1 MPHHICDSYCSSH
14 ERSQSWMLQN
24 IFDYNS
30 FGAAL
35 AQLLPAIYSDCC
47 HIFKQCFFFSFQAI
61 MQLIKGNSP
70 LVTSVQPW
78 RLLVIVSLSVFLH
91 KSAVKG
97 CPLSPESFCSRL
109 VVGLQTCCFFHLWI
123 KNKESKTRHGPDIW
137 LRNTCYSL
145 LCCAFRAHILCFSG
159 EDARKQ
165 IPSYAL
171 FNIESWVNSKVEP
184 GDICA
189 AESLQMPRE
198 AQGTAQVRLR
208 KKCVGDIS
216 LNVFSFCL
224 VSHGGVVDRCPVSGS
239 SAVPRTWAGRS
250 AGSHT
255 GTLGDQLNSRHSSH
269 SPFEGKANR
278 EGFNGPPLTPPH
290 RLRKGNT
297 VLVSG
302 LITR

>member
-109 VVGLQTCCFFHLWI
+109 VVGLQTCCFFHLGI

-171 FNIESWVNSKVEP
+171 FNIVLSEFQGWAGWYLRCWVAANAPWSSRRCTSK
-184 GDICA
+184 A
-189 AESLQMPRE
+189 S
-198 AQGTAQVRLR
+198 

-216 LNVFSFCL
+216 LNVFSLCL
-224 VSHGGVVDRCPVSGS
+224 VSHGGVVDQCPVSGS